1 MVHGADGDRDG
12 DRRGA
17 GPRVRA
23 PVADP
28 ARRRLLPPPL
38 RLPPPPAA
46 PPGQAGQGAVE

>member
-1 MVHGADGDRDG
+1 MEPMAIVTVTGGVLA
-12 DRRGA
+12 
-17 GPRVRA
+17 PRVRA